1 MRLILEDGEQKG
13 IVPLDEALD
22 IASERGL
29 DLVEIA
35 PQAKPPVCKVMDY
48 GKFKFEKA
56 KKDKEARKKQRQNKI
71 EVKEIKFRPKI
82 EEHDY
87 NTKMKHIRRFLSE
100 GNKVKVVVRFR
111 GREMIYKDHGLELLD
126 RVVKELGDLCVV
138 EKKPEMQGRLQTM
151 VIGPSNEN

>member
-1 MRLILEDGEQKG
+1 VRLILEDGEQKG
-13 IVPLDEALD
+13 IVSLKEALD
-22 IASERGL
+22 IASGSGY

-56 KKDKEARKKQRQNKI
+56 KKEKEARKKQRQNKI

>member
-1 MRLILEDGEQKG
+1 MRLILDDGEQKG
-13 IVPLDEALD
+13 IVSLKEALD
-22 IASERGL
+22 IASEKGY

>member
-1 MRLILEDGEQKG
+1 MEDGEQKG
-13 IVPLDEALD
+13 IVSIQEALD
-22 IASERGL
+22 IANELGY

-35 PQAKPPVCKVMDY
+35 PQAKPPVCKIMDY

-56 KKDKEARKKQRQNKI
+56 KKEKEARKKQRQNQI

-138 EKKPEMQGRLQTM
+138 EKKPEMQGKMQTM
-151 VIGPSNEN
+151 VIGPGND